1 MLAAV
6 SAAAGISP
14 AQLPSSLRHQIHRY
28 NTACEMCSRDDGG
41 DLLIKGVRTTVRGSE
56 IGKG

>member
-1 MLAAV
+1 MLAAL

-41 DLLIKGVRTTVRGSE
+41 GSVDQGRKDDSKG
-56 IGKG
+56 K